1 MFGKT
6 MFNETKKEIKWNGK
20 KLILETGKFAR
31 QAGGSV
37 MVTMGDTKVLATV
50 VGKKEA
56 KEGMSF
62 FPLSVDYTEKFASI
76 GKIAG
81 GFNKREG
88 KASEKATLTSR
99 LIDRPIR
106 PLFPKGFRNEVQIIL
121 TVYSY
126 DKENEADI
134 LGMIGASAALSL
146 SGMPFDGPIAGVRVA
161 SIDGKFIYNPTPT
174 EMAVS
179 DLDLIVAGTKDGVL
193 MVESEAQ
200 ELTEEKM
207 LEAVKGGFENFQPVI
222 KAIEELKKKAGKD
235 AWELAEISPLA
246 KIVEEKVAKSLKKD
260 IEKAFA
266 IKDKQERTK
275 EVSSIHKK
283 AKELYEEDSEELK
296 FVGEAIYKLEK
307 DILRGAILAG
317 KKRIDGR
324 KTTEVRPIETE
335 VGVLP
340 RCHGSALFTRG
351 ETQALV
357 SLTLATASEGQLV
370 DDLDGVR
377 TETFLMHYNFPAF
390 SVGEV
395 WRLGPTKRRELGH
408 GKLAYRAIRPM
419 LPTMEEF
426 DYTKRMISEVLES
439 NGSSSMATVCGST
452 LALMDGGVPLKKPV
466 AGIAMGLVKD
476 GKDFAVL
483 TDILGDE
490 DHLGDMDFK
499 VAGTKDGITALQ
511 MDIKINSVTFE
522 IMQQALEQAKD
533 GRIHILGKMAKSL
546 KTPRKELSDFAPKI
560 VEIKVPK
567 DKIREI
573 IGSGGSVIR
582 SITEESQAKINIED
596 DGTVSIAGENQT
608 IIDKAVELIKEIT
621 AEAEEGKIYDGE
633 VVNIQSFGA
642 FVRFFG
648 KQDGL
653 VHISE
658 ITGERIDKVDEYLSV
673 GDKVK
678 VKYIGKD
685 KRGKTK
691 LSISAA
697 DFKVKK
703 K

>member
-1 MFGKT
+1 
-6 MFNETKKEIKWNGK
+6 
-20 KLILETGKFAR
+20 
-31 QAGGSV
+31 
-37 MVTMGDTKVLATV
+37 
-50 VGKKEA
+50 
-56 KEGMSF
+56 EGMSF
-62 FPLSVDYTEKFASI
+62 FPLAVHYQEKFASI
-76 GKIAG
+76 GRIAG

-88 KASEKATLTSR
+88 KESEKATLTSR

-106 PLFPKGFRNEVQIIL
+106 PLFPKGFKNEVQVII

-134 LGMIGASAALSL
+134 LAMVGASAALSI
-146 SGMPFDGPIAGVRVA
+146 SGMPFNGPIAGVRVA
-161 SIDGKFIYNPTPT
+161 SIDGKFIYNPTPA
-174 EMAVS
+174 EMVES
-179 DLDLIVAGTKDGVL
+179 DLDLVVAGTKDGVL
-193 MVESEAQ
+193 MVESEAK

-207 LEAVKGGFENFQPVI
+207 LEAVQGGFENFQPVI
-222 KAIEELKKKAGKD
+222 KAIEDLKKKAGKD

-246 KIVEEKVAKSLKKD
+246 KKVEKNVSKNLKKD

-266 IKDKQERTK
+266 VKDKQERT
-275 EVSSIHKK
+275 EAVSNVHKS

-296 FVGEAIYKLEK
+296 FVGDAVYKLEK

-324 KTTEVRPIETE
+324 KTTDVRVIETE

-370 DDLDGVR
+370 DDLDGLR
-377 TETFLMHYNFPAF
+377 TENFLLHYNFPHF

-395 WRLGPTKRRELGH
+395 GRLGPPKRRELGH

-419 LPTMEEF
+419 LPSMEEF

-439 NGSSSMATVCGST
+439 NGSSSMATVCGTT

-476 GKDFAVL
+476 GEDFAVL

-511 MDIKINSVTFE
+511 MDIKITSVTFE

-533 GRIHILGKMAKSL
+533 GRVHILGKMAKSL
-546 KTPRKELSDFAPKI
+546 KAPRKELSDFAPKI
-560 VEIKVPK
+560 VEIKIPK
-567 DKIREI
+567 DKIREV
-573 IGSGGSVIR
+573 IGSGGSNIR
-582 SITEESQAKINIED
+582 AITEESQAKINIED
-596 DGTVSIAGENQT
+596 DGTISIAGENQG
-608 IIDKAVELIKEIT
+608 IIDKAVALIGEIT

-691 LSISAA
+691 LSISEAG
-697 DFKVKK
+697 FKVKK